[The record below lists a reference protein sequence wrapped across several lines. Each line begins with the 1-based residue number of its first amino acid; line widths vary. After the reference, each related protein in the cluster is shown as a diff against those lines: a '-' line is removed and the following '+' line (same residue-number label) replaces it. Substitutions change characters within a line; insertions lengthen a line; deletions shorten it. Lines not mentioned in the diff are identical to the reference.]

1 MLDVGLVKE
10 AHAAVAIVLHF
21 ELSTAM
27 GLGDACRVLCRKDLG
42 VFLKMH

>member
-10 AHAAVAIVLHF
+10 THAAVAIVLCF

-27 GLGDACRVLCRKDLG
+27 GSGGAFRVSCRKDLG
-42 VFLKMH
+42 VFLKTH